1 MRVLNVCSN
10 VNNEIF
16 FFFQL
21 AQSSNQTTVS
31 NIIGGSNYDSTV
43 LKRKR
48 SATID
53 VTDHT
58 PSTFSSKKRCPKS
71 RVLTDITN
79 VLPTPR
85 TLPLQ
90 LGTPST
96 NGLCVT
102 KITNKG
108 KYYKSKIF

>member
-1 MRVLNVCSN
+1 ML
-10 VNNEIF
+10 IMKFF